1 MTTDT
6 TATAPAIPT
15 QWADVDQAARMLLA
29 GYPHIAGC
37 HPCLGYTRDHLTE
50 LPPVDVL
57 IAALAHH
64 DSGHRYDL
72 IHGPAQHFT
81 PCI

>member
-1 MTTDT
+1 MTIEAAAPPAVPAPRAHPDDT
-6 TATAPAIPT
+6 
-15 QWADVDQAARMLLA
+15 ARTLLA
-29 GYPHIAGC
+29 GYRHVAEC
-37 HPCLGYTRDHLTE
+37 QACLDYTRAHLTE

-81 PCI
+81 PCS